1 MYEFRAFPL
10 PSPVAGFACMVAL
23 KARAAARLT
32 ALFLFLFFFVF
43 ITFSSAGR
51 DSSSWE
57 TIQQEKFWLECL
69 HVFHR

>member
-1 MYEFRAFPL
+1 M
-10 PSPVAGFACMVAL
+10 AGFACMVAL

-51 DSSSWE
+51 DSSSWGE
-57 TIQQEKFWLECL
+57 IQQESWPTVEISEMLWVASDASKIP
-69 HVFHR
+69 